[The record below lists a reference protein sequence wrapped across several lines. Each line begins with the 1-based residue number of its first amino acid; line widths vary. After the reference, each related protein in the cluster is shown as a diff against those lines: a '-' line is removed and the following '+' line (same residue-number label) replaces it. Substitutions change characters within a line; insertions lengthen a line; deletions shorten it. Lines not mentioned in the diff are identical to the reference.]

1 LTRKF
6 NYAQFNNYEIESVE
20 SNFVKMSRSNS
31 SKFIFQNAHSDG
43 PVINIPNVQL
53 QFKIMSN
60 SFFVINCDSLHDKY
74 CILKTGQCVHI
85 KNIVKVNNNVMY
97 IVGNVLNAEDSLYS
111 MPCESNEFEIQ
122 LVVSADTREF
132 QFWPVTLIN

>member
-43 PVINIPNVQL
+43 PV
-53 QFKIMSN
+53 
-60 SFFVINCDSLHDKY
+60 
-74 CILKTGQCVHI
+74 
-85 KNIVKVNNNVMY
+85 
-97 IVGNVLNAEDSLYS
+97 
-111 MPCESNEFEIQ
+111 
-122 LVVSADTREF
+122 
-132 QFWPVTLIN
+132 